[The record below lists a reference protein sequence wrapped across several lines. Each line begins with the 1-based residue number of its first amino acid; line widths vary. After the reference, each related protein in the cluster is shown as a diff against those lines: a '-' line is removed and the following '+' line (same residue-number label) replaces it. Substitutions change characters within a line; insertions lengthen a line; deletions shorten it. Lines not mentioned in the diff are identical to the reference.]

1 MSSANDTAGARRIM
15 DAYNKKGSQLTEAE
29 ARSVLAGNP
38 YKPVVTTPTTPTY
51 NAAKPNVTTPNTN
64 PSDADLYAGNFHEN
78 YITGNKL
85 WVDPRVNNAQRAMIQ
100 ANFYAQKAGN
110 AAPYSQSQ
118 ISGAANGGYAGY
130 SYSPGNTGDRYSY
143 VEPYQ
148 TGGQNWISPTQRTD
162 QAGRTV
168 EYRGYANEPDLGR
181 YAMGVSS
188 PQDMD
193 YSWERTGGYDDLR
206 AGTFRFN
213 PEGAAAAAA
222 RDITRPMDVYTET
235 TRLLDAARGGTGAG
249 GYYDANKG
257 YYVGAPGAS
266 DLQRTQQAIEYYRQN
281 NMSEQLA
288 AAQAYAQRMGYDI
301 PSNTLTPTL
310 TPDVAYDDKDIEQ
323 LFYQTPEGQ
332 EFLQFQQQE
341 EERLRMEAQTLDAL
355 FAQLQGM
362 QAEFMQ
368 YGAEGQAALAASY
381 TQMINELNAL
391 ETQLTGQIR
400 SQMGEDDPQMIA
412 AIGIIKEEAKK
423 LQQSILEEMNQRG
436 VVQSGL
442 YYQAMENMNKGTM
455 TEIQKMI
462 SSRVGDLQ
470 TQLNNA
476 ILNMAGI
483 RSGIMSNYQ
492 QSLANFQSNYM
503 QGLNNLQIAGLDA
516 TTQYQ
521 KMANDR
527 YIANQQRG
535 YQMDIARLNAETQRY
550 GYDREYD
557 IKKYLG
563 DLGLDEIKLKGTYD
577 LLNTQMA
584 GEYGLK
590 EAQIRSAAGGGG
602 GYSSPYDND
611 EKLTNDMVFMRT
623 YLDELHVKYMSN
635 NADAVGPLYNQGR
648 VITSIEQMPHIGPEA
663 KEWAKNQ
670 VKLWPGVA
678 PAAAKQRKKNN
689 KNNTV
694 PDVYVPIV
702 RPSADSYFDQYKT

>member
-1 MSSANDTAGARRIM
+1 MGSNAEETRRVL
-15 DAYNKKGSQLTEAE
+15 DAYEKKGSQLTEAE
-29 ARSVLAGNP
+29 AKAAIAGEP
-38 YKPVVTTPTTPTY
+38 YRPIVTTPTIPTYNSSY
-51 NAAKPNVTTPNTN
+51 NAAKPIVTTPG
-64 PSDADLYAGNFHEN
+64 D
-78 YITGNKL
+78 
-85 WVDPRVNNAQRAMIQ
+85 
-100 ANFYAQKAGN
+100 
-110 AAPYSQSQ
+110 YSQ
-118 ISGAANGGYAGY
+118 GG
-130 SYSPGNTGDRYSY
+130 SLS
-143 VEPYQ
+143 
-148 TGGQNWISPTQRTD
+148 
-162 QAGRTV
+162 
-168 EYRGYANEPDLGR
+168 
-181 YAMGVSS
+181 
-188 PQDMD
+188 
-193 YSWERTGGYDDLR
+193 
-206 AGTFRFN
+206 
-213 PEGAAAAAA
+213 
-222 RDITRPMDVYTET
+222 
-235 TRLLDAARGGTGAG
+235 G
-249 GYYDANKG
+249 GYYDASKG
-257 YYVGAPGAS
+257 YYVGAEGMS
-266 DLQRTQQAIEYYRQN
+266 DLQRTQSAIDYYRQN
-281 NMSEQLA
+281 NMYDQLA
-288 AAQAYAQRMGYDI
+288 AAQAYAQRMGYNV
-301 PSNTLTPTL
+301 PSTP
-310 TPDVAYDDKDIEQ
+310 VAYDDIVPHQKADPGPYGYITVTPKNEKEFSESWNIYSNYPGSDASNFMQAAQRMGASPDQARAMAQAHGSLVGLPTDEQGIQQ

-332 EFLQFQQQE
+332 QFLQFQQQE
-341 EERLRMEAQTLDAL
+341 EERLKMEAQMLDAL

-362 QAEFMQ
+362 QYEFMQ

-400 SQMGEDDPQMIA
+400 SQMGEDDPQMVA

-423 LQQSILEEMNQRG
+423 LQQSLLEEMNQRG

-455 TEIQKMI
+455 TEIQKMVA
-462 SSRVGDLQ
+462 SRVGDLQ

-492 QSLANFQSNYM
+492 QSLANFQNNYM
-503 QGLNNLQIAGLDA
+503 QGLSNLQLAGLNA

-521 KMANDR
+521 KMLNDR
-527 YIANQQRG
+527 YIADQQMR

-563 DLGLDEIKLKGTYD
+563 DLGLDEIKMKGTYD

-590 EAQIRSAAGGGG
+590 EAQIRAAAGGGG

-623 YLDELHVKYMSN
+623 YLDELHVKYTSN

-678 PAAAKQRKKNN
+678 PAVAKQRKKDN
-689 KNNTV
+689 KDNTG
-694 PDVYVPIV
+694 PDVPNLPI
-702 RPSADSYFDQYKT
+702 PIIQPYIP

>member
-1 MSSANDTAGARRIM
+1 MSNSGGNSSSSYKSSGGKTYSPSEVEKVGNT
-15 DAYNKKGSQLTEAE
+15 YYVKGTSIPV
-29 ARSVLAGNP
+29 SVASVSGGGTTTSTP
-38 YKPVVTTPTTPTY
+38 KVTTPTTSTYSSSY
-51 NAAKPNVTTPNTN
+51 NATKPTVTTP
-64 PSDADLYAGNFHEN
+64 GN
-78 YITGNKL
+78 
-85 WVDPRVNNAQRAMIQ
+85 
-100 ANFYAQKAGN
+100 
-110 AAPYSQSQ
+110 YSQ
-118 ISGAANGGYAGY
+118 G
-130 SYSPGNTGDRYSY
+130 
-143 VEPYQ
+143 
-148 TGGQNWISPTQRTD
+148 
-162 QAGRTV
+162 
-168 EYRGYANEPDLGR
+168 
-181 YAMGVSS
+181 SS
-188 PQDMD
+188 L
-193 YSWERTGGYDDLR
+193 S
-206 AGTFRFN
+206 
-213 PEGAAAAAA
+213 
-222 RDITRPMDVYTET
+222 
-235 TRLLDAARGGTGAG
+235 G
-249 GYYDANKG
+249 GYYDASKG
-257 YYVGAPGAS
+257 YYVGAEGMS
-266 DLQRTQQAIEYYRQN
+266 DLQRTQNAINYYRER
-281 NMSEQLA
+281 NMFDQLA
-288 AAQAYAQRMGYDI
+288 AAQAYAQSMGYNISTPKADPGPYGYI
-301 PSNTLTPTL
+301 TLTPKNEKEFNQSWNIYSNYPGSDASNFMQAAQSMGVS
-310 TPDVAYDDKDIEQ
+310 PDQARAMAQAHGSLMGLPTDAEGMQQ

-332 EFLQFQQQE
+332 QFLQFQQQE
-341 EERLRMEAQTLDAL
+341 EERLRMEAQALDAF
-355 FAQLQGM
+355 FAQLQGI
-362 QAEFMQ
+362 QAEFMS
-368 YGAEGQAALAASY
+368 YGPEGQAALAASY

-483 RSGIMSNYQ
+483 RSGIMGNYQ
-492 QSLANFQSNYM
+492 QSLANFQNNYM
-503 QGLNNLQIAGLDA
+503 QGLSNLQIAGLNA

-521 KMANDR
+521 QMANDR
-527 YIANQQRG
+527 YIANQQRD

-550 GYDREYD
+550 GYDKEYD

-563 DLGLDEIKLKGTYD
+563 DLGLDETRLKGTYD

-590 EAQIRSAAGGGG
+590 QAQIRSAAGGGG
-602 GYSSPYDND
+602 YSYSNND

-623 YLDELHVKYMSN
+623 YLDELHTKYMSN

-648 VITSIEQMPHIGPEA
+648 AITSIEQMPHIGPEA

-678 PAAAKQRKKNN
+678 PAVAKQQKKNN

-702 RPSADSYFDQYKT
+702 RPSAGSYFDQYKT

>member
-1 MSSANDTAGARRIM
+1 MSSYKSSSGKTYSSSQVEKVGSTYYVKGTSIPVTATSGGGGT
-15 DAYNKKGSQLTEAE
+15 KTSTPK
-29 ARSVLAGNP
+29 
-38 YKPVVTTPTTPTY
+38 VTTPTTPTY
-51 NAAKPNVTTPNTN
+51 NSSYDTAKPIVTTPG
-64 PSDADLYAGNFHEN
+64 SL
-78 YITGNKL
+78 
-85 WVDPRVNNAQRAMIQ
+85 
-100 ANFYAQKAGN
+100 
-110 AAPYSQSQ
+110 
-118 ISGAANGGYAGY
+118 
-130 SYSPGNTGDRYSY
+130 
-143 VEPYQ
+143 
-148 TGGQNWISPTQRTD
+148 
-162 QAGRTV
+162 
-168 EYRGYANEPDLGR
+168 
-181 YAMGVSS
+181 SS
-188 PQDMD
+188 
-193 YSWERTGGYDDLR
+193 
-206 AGTFRFN
+206 
-213 PEGAAAAAA
+213 
-222 RDITRPMDVYTET
+222 
-235 TRLLDAARGGTGAG
+235 
-249 GYYDANKG
+249 GYYDASKG
-257 YYVGAPGAS
+257 YYVGAEGMS
-266 DLQRTQQAIEYYRQN
+266 DFQRTQSAIDYYRQN
-281 NMSEQLA
+281 NMYDQLAAAQAYAQRMGYNIPSTPTSGGYYDPSKGYYVGAEGMSDFERTKNAIDYYRERNMSEQLA

-301 PSNTLTPTL
+301 STPKADPGPYGYITVTPKNEKEFNESWNIYSNYPGSDAYKFLQAAQGMGMSPDQARAMAQAHGSLVGLPT
-310 TPDVAYDDKDIEQ
+310 DEQGIQQ

-332 EFLQFQQQE
+332 QFLQIQQQE
-341 EERLRMEAQTLDAL
+341 EERLKMEAQILDDL

-368 YGAEGQAALAASY
+368 YGVEGQAALAASY
-381 TQMINELNAL
+381 TQMINELSAL

-423 LQQSILEEMNQRG
+423 LQQSLLEEMNQRG

-455 TEIQKMI
+455 TEIQRMI
-462 SSRVGDLQ
+462 ASRVGDLQ

-476 ILNMAGI
+476 ILNMASI
-483 RSGIMSNYQ
+483 RAGIMSNYQ

-503 QGLNNLQIAGLDA
+503 QGLNNLQLAGLNA

-521 KMANDR
+521 KMLNDR
-527 YIANQQRG
+527 YIADQQMR

-563 DLGLDEIKLKGTYD
+563 DLGLDEIKLKGTYN

-590 EAQIRSAAGGGG
+590 EAQIRAAAGGGG
-602 GYSSPYDND
+602 GGYFSPYNND
-611 EKLTNDMVFMRT
+611 EKLTNDMVFMKT

-635 NADAVGPLYNQGR
+635 NADDVGPLYNQGR

-678 PAAAKQRKKNN
+678 PAVAKQRKKNN

-702 RPSADSYFDQYKT
+702 RSSAGSYFDQYKT